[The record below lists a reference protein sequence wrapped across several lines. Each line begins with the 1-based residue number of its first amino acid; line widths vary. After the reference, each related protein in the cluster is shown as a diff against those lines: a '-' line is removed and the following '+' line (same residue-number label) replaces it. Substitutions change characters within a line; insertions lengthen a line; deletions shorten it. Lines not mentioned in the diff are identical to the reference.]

1 MKSWDD
7 GNNILKENFKKT
19 EKIHEEILEIMKK
32 NSLSQDDYKK
42 IKVLLEEESSIRN
55 EALEKVEKI
64 HRDITENTDQQT
76 DE

>member
-1 MKSWDD
+1 MGSWED

-19 EKIHEEILEIMKK
+19 EKLHMEISKIMKK
-32 NSLSQDDYKK
+32 DSLSQDDYTK
-42 IKVLLEEESSIRN
+42 IKTLLEEEASIRN

-64 HRDITENTDQQT
+64 HRDITENKDQQI